1 MTAAQGAAPHRRNE
15 GAHAVG
21 GGEASRNLNFESIS
35 LQRRVTNELFRGW
48 ASMAPAGRSS
58 HSGTE
63 GSNPASSVSVAEN
76 GDSTDA
82 DLVQG
87 RAMLGGGVRIVFDA
101 GDPRLDLGD
110 GNIVGGV
117 GVAARHVAVLA
128 RLGAGEDGPEFILI
142 LAGSRGHPGVG
153 S

>member
-1 MTAAQGAAPHRRNE
+1 
-15 GAHAVG
+15 
-21 GGEASRNLNFESIS
+21 
-35 LQRRVTNELFRGW
+35 
-48 ASMAPAGRSS
+48 MAPAGRSS

-117 GVAARHVAVLA
+117 GIAARHVAVLA

-142 LAGSRGHPGVG
+142 LAVHPLQV
-153 S
+153 SILFNRMTDRCKPAVYDKAL